1 MGVLL
6 YHKYFEW
13 ENILRIDVTM
23 HACTSIVCY
32 CVKVFLCV
40 CVCVCIGQ
48 VSQLKYFC
56 CGQEHLAL

>member
-23 HACTSIVCY
+23 HKY
-32 CVKVFLCV
+32 CVLLCDSV
-40 CVCVCIGQ
+40 SVCVCIGL